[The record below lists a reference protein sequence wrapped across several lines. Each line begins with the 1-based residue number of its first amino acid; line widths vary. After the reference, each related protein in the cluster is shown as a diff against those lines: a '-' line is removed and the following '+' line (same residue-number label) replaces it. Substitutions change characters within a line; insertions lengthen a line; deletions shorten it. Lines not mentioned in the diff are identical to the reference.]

1 MFTVDS
7 VPRRISQARRDAGLT
22 QRELANSIGTSLWTV
37 DELERGRLD
46 SGRYVAAIESATS
59 KPSGWLREAE
69 PWFATAPT
77 LTEQSAV
84 SYALTKS
91 QRFDRNL
98 VLGVFVI
105 ILTVRLFTTSIR
117 VIPIGGN
124 FIDVF
129 LWPILLA
136 VVAIQPVDRT
146 RSGLQTSRYFLPAVL
161 FAGLCAVSVVVN
173 IARVAPAPALLFLYG
188 FLGPLV
194 FYYATYRL
202 WPTGQARALS
212 RTLVA
217 LGVLQFV
224 AIGFIDLPKF
234 IESGGNPD
242 DIAGT
247 FGGNAYQLVFFLLV
261 FAALVAGIA
270 TFEKSRTA
278 ALLALP
284 LFVLTFVVIF
294 LAQYRALLLFTAL
307 TVLVVGFMLGL
318 ARGRGF
324 VIGAVIVIALIG
336 ALGYVSA
343 NYPRLKFS
351 PTIEAVRENPT
362 LFITARL
369 DPGRDVL
376 SLYADNP
383 LFVLSGTGPGTY
395 SSRAWRTFA
404 EVGKASAAEGAA
416 QPYATALTG
425 GQAYH
430 TDVSDRYVLPRWE
443 SAPIVLGSRAVT
455 QPFSTY
461 IALLAEVGVLG
472 LVLMVVLYVRGLFG
486 AGRIAHKTMRSTTGD
501 DPLPALALATTV
513 AFFLLLQMGFLENWW
528 EVARATVPTW
538 MMLAICT
545 KEFVARPR

>member
-1 MFTVDS
+1 MFSIGT
-7 VPRRISQARRDAGLT
+7 VPRRISTARRDAGLT
-22 QRELANSIGTSLWTV
+22 QRELADRIGTSLWAI
-37 DELERGRLD
+37 DELEHGRLD
-46 SGRYVAAIESATS
+46 SGSYAAAIESATS
-59 KPSGWLREAE
+59 KPSGWLLE
-69 PWFATAPT
+69 PDPSI
-77 LTEQSAV
+77 TELPSRTERSAV
-84 SYALTKS
+84 SDELTKTET
-91 QRFDRNL
+91 FDRNL

-105 ILTVRLFTTSIR
+105 ILTVRFFTTSIPL
-117 VIPIGGN
+117 IPIGGN

-136 VVAIQPVDRT
+136 VVALRPVDRT

-173 IARVAPAPALLFLYG
+173 VSRVAPAPALLFLYG
-188 FLGPLV
+188 FLGPLL

-202 WPTGQARALS
+202 WPTGQALALS
-212 RTLVA
+212 KTIVA
-217 LGVLQFV
+217 LGVLQFI
-224 AIGFIDLPKF
+224 AIGFVDLPKF
-234 IESGGNPD
+234 IESGNPD
-242 DIAGT
+242 DVAGT

-261 FAALVAGIA
+261 FAALLAGIA
-270 TFEKSRTA
+270 TFERGRPA

-307 TVLVVGFMLGL
+307 TVLLVGFMLSL

-324 VIGAVIVIALIG
+324 AIGAVIVIASIG

-343 NYPRLKFS
+343 KYPKFKFA

-383 LFVLSGTGPGTY
+383 LFIVSGTGPGTY

-430 TDVSDRYVLPRWE
+430 TDVSDRYVLPRWQ
-443 SAPIVLGSRAVT
+443 SAPVVLGSHAVT
-455 QPFSTY
+455 QPFSSY

-472 LVLMVVLYVRGLFG
+472 FLLMVVLYVRGLFG
-486 AGRIAHKTMRSTTGD
+486 AGRIAHKTMRSTAGD

-545 KEFVARPR
+545 KEFVARGR